1 MSDPT
6 LAVVANDLKHLS
18 ERTDKLEERLEAVMK
33 VQRWQMGGAV
43 GAGAVLTLLLPKIS
57 AALGLT

>member
-1 MSDPT
+1 MSGPT
-6 LAVVANDLKHLS
+6 LGVVANDLKHLT
-18 ERTDKLEERLEAVMK
+18 ERVDKLEERLEAVMK

-57 AALGLT
+57 AALGLS

>member
-1 MSDPT
+1 MSGPT
-6 LAVVANDLKHLS
+6 LDVVANNAEHLTHRV
-18 ERTDKLEERLEAVMK
+18 EQLEERMEAVMK

-43 GAGAVLTLLLPKIS
+43 GAGSVLTLLLPKIS

>member
-1 MSDPT
+1 MSGPT
-6 LAVVANDLKHLS
+6 LEVLANEIEHLKKEVS
-18 ERTDKLEERLEAVMK
+18 ELKTTLAAVMK
-33 VQRWQMGGAV
+33 SQYWQMGGYV